1 MFVFCAGD
9 VWSFWMGSMSN
20 VRTTQVF
27 GLLINGILSII
38 YTIIST
44 IIQVLIIKAMVKV
57 SKVSAKFRPVPDY
70 PDYYGYRYLDY
81 HITAPQVRILC
92 TSGIA

>member
-1 MFVFCAGD
+1 
-9 VWSFWMGSMSN
+9 MSN

-44 IIQVLIIKAMVKV
+44 IIQVLIIKAMAKF
-57 SKVSAKFRPVPDY
+57 SKVSAKFSPVPDY

-81 HITAPQVRILC
+81 HITAPQVRIYL
-92 TSGIA
+92 GRGLVRN

>member
-1 MFVFCAGD
+1 MFSGD
-9 VWSFWMGSMSN
+9 VFGFWMDSMTS

-27 GLLINGILSII
+27 GLLANGIISII

-44 IIQVLIIKAMVKV
+44 IIQVLVIKAMVKV
-57 SKVSAKFRPVPDY
+57 SKVTSKFRRVPEY

-81 HITAPQVRILC
+81 HITAPQVRN
-92 TSGIA
+92 

>member
-1 MFVFCAGD
+1 
-9 VWSFWMGSMSN
+9 MSN

-27 GLLINGILSII
+27 GLLANGLVSII
-38 YTIIST
+38 YTIVST

-57 SKVSAKFRPVPDY
+57 SKVSSKFRPDPDY

-81 HITAPQVRILC
+81 HVTAPQVRKYE
-92 TSGIA
+92 